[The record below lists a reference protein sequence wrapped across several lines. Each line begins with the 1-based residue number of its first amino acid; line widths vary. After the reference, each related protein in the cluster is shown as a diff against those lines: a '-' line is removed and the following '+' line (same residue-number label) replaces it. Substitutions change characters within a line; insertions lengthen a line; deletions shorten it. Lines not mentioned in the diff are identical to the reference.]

1 METVW
6 LYLSAVRSLKY
17 IFPLRVHIVSSIRVF
32 ENGDFFRRSPPHV
45 NDVFGDQK
53 RKFSKKV
60 PAWSFFKALF
70 LCGRTK
76 MEVFEYD
83 GYMMSYIIQRMPCN
97 ACYRISI
104 ALPFSSGRVK
114 TIPIRYV

>member
-1 METVW
+1 M
-6 LYLSAVRSLKY
+6 
-17 IFPLRVHIVSSIRVF
+17 VSSIRVF
-32 ENGDFFRRSPPHV
+32 ENGDFFRLSPPHV